1 MTEFIPI
8 ITTSDKLD
16 DVLINNGQLIFV
28 IDTKKI
34 YIDLDNNARTEMAG
48 LAGSDFLAK
57 NNPTGTGAL
66 SLNGMAESDS
76 GEYSV
81 ELGQNTNARGI
92 ASAALGISTI
102 ATADGSFV
110 CGRYNLIDE
119 DNKYVFIIGGGN
131 GIGDEKNLF
140 TVDFN
145 GDVTI
150 NGNINT
156 TGKITDGNGNTFSD
170 VLNFETLARML
181 TAGEHTGIEITKGTT
196 ADGEHCFNFK
206 ITSLP
211 EIAIDADGYW
221 LMNGIRIT
229 DVDGQQVQARGLS
242 AYEIAVLNGFTGT
255 EVDWLNSLKGD
266 PGVTEVQI
274 TTQKRDIYCV
284 LNKDSWNKYGG
295 PPYVQEVIVNGITE
309 AMNPRVDIVIS
320 DDLTTGKMELN
331 EYCNITR
338 ILTYDGKIRAE
349 CYRVPPSIDLKLL
362 IEVI

>member
-16 DVLINNGQLIFV
+16 SVLINNGQLIFV

-34 YIDLDNNARTEMAG
+34 YIDLDNNTRTEIAG
-48 LAGSDFLAK
+48 LSGSDFLAK
-57 NNPTGTGAL
+57 NNPTGVGAL
-66 SLNGMAESDS
+66 SLNGMVESDS

-92 ASAALGISTI
+92 ASAALGVSTV

-119 DNKYVFIIGGGN
+119 YNKYVFIIGGGK
-131 GIGDEKNLF
+131 GIGNEKNLF

-156 TGKITDGNGNTFSD
+156 TGKITDGNSNTFSD

-196 ADGEHCFNFK
+196 AEGEHCFNFT

-221 LMNGIRIT
+221 LINGIRIT
-229 DVDGQQVQARGLS
+229 DVNGQQVQARGLS
-242 AYEIAVLNGFTGT
+242 AYEIAVLNGFIGT
-255 EVDWLNSLKGD
+255 EVDWLNSLKGA

-274 TTQKRDIYCV
+274 TTQKRDIYCTLLATKWERSIPFRQQV
-284 LNKDSWNKYGG
+284 L
-295 PPYVQEVIVNGITE
+295 VNGIN
-309 AMNPRVDIVIS
+309 ASMNPRIDIIIS
-320 DDLTTGKMELN
+320 DDVDLGRKELN
-331 EYCNITR
+331 EYCKLTR
-338 ILTYDGKIRAE
+338 ILTVDGGIIAE
-349 CYRVPPSIDLKLL
+349 CYQQCPLVDLKLL
-362 IEVI
+362 IEVV